1 MLKNFDDMQKFGKDN
16 MDVAMKSFGAVSKG
30 FQAIAAEV
38 ADYSKKSFEQSTAAL
53 EKLMGAKSVD
63 KAMEVQSDY
72 IKTSYEGFV
81 AEATKIGELYADIAK
96 ESYKPYEAAL
106 CMASIEARSHDR
118 AFCLSPIVC
127 RMPHLVRRACCTAFW
142 NSAVIASEM
151 PSVGLTSK

>member
-1 MLKNFDDMQKFGKDN
+1 VATIGLDPGIVRQATDARGYEPGRDALMLKNFDDVQKIGKDN

-38 ADYSKKSFEQSTAAL
+38 ADYSKKSFEQSTATL

-72 IKTSYEGFV
+72 IKTAYEGFV

-96 ESYKPYEAAL
+96 ESYKPYEGIIGK
-106 CMASIEARSHDR
+106 MT
-118 AFCLSPIVC
+118 P
-127 RMPHLVRRACCTAFW
+127 
-142 NSAVIASEM
+142 
-151 PSVGLTSK
+151 TS

>member
-1 MLKNFDDMQKFGKDN
+1 MVKNFDDMQKLGKDN
-16 MDVAMKSFGAVSKG
+16 MDTAMKSFGAVSKG

-72 IKTSYEGFV
+72 IKSSYEGFV

-96 ESYKPYEAAL
+96 ESYKPYEGIL
-106 CMASIEARSHDR
+106 GKVS
-118 AFCLSPIVC
+118 
-127 RMPHLVRRACCTAFW
+127 
-142 NSAVIASEM
+142 
-151 PSVGLTSK
+151 G